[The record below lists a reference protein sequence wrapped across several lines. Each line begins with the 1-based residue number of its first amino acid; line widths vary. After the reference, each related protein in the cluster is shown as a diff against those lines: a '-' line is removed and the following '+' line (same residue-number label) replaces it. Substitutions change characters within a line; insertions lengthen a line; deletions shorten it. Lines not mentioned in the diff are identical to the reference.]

1 MHWVNSMEYFQV
13 VNWDE
18 FQHYK
23 DRNPPWIKLH
33 NQLLDNYDFCCLQD
47 ASKAH
52 LLCIWMIASRTG
64 NKIPLNS
71 DWLKGKIG
79 ATQNID
85 LEELLASGFIEKI
98 VGNQSLRT
106 VEHNASKVISESKQV
121 AIPEES
127 RAEGETEQRERQ
139 NTTLF
144 TEFWSI
150 YPGPRK
156 KDKPLTKTLFNKQNQ
171 STQELIINHIK
182 HRSLNDPE
190 WTKENGQFIP
200 GPVPF
205 LRQSGW
211 TDEYRVN
218 ELSGFSDKAQESI
231 RNIRDYIDEHP
242 NAS

>member
-1 MHWVNSMEYFQV
+1 MEYFQV

-52 LLCIWMIASRTG
+52 LLCIWMLASRTG

-79 ATQNID
+79 STGNID
-85 LEELLASGFIEKI
+85 LDELLASGFIEKI
-98 VGNQSLRT
+98 VGNQPLPY
-106 VEHNASKVISESKQV
+106 VEHNASTALSDGKQS
-121 AIPEES
+121 AIPEG
-127 RAEGETEQRERQ
+127 EGETEAKKRESQ
-139 NTTLF
+139 NILF
-144 TEFWSI
+144 DDFWKI

-156 KDKPLTKTLFNKQNQ
+156 NNKPKAKTLFNKQNKA
-171 STQELIINHIK
+171 TQELIINHIR

-190 WTKENGQFIP
+190 WLKDNGDFIP

-205 LRQSGW
+205 LNQNRW

-218 ELSGFSDKAQESI
+218 ELARFDETTQH
-231 RNIRDYIDEHP
+231 NISVLKDFVDG
-242 NAS
+242 